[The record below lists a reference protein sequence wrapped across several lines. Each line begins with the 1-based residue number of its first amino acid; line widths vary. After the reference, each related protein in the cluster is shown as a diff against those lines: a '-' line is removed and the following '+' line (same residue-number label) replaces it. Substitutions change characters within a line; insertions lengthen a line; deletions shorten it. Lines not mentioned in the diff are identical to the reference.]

1 MEPLDDASG
10 QYDVERRVLHAQ
22 RADFRIS
29 ELQISPRQSV
39 PWHYHRFV
47 DDTFYVLEGRI
58 RLSLREPEE
67 EVVLGPGA
75 TRTVRRLRPHTVTNA
90 GDESATFLV
99 LQGIGKYDYVAVEE
113 ASRPHVN
120 ESGNVHVPSCD
131 DDRGE

>member
-22 RADFRIS
+22 RPDFRIS
-29 ELQISPRQSV
+29 ELQISPSQSV

-58 RLSLREPEE
+58 RLSLREPDE

-75 TRTVRRLRPHTVTNA
+75 TRTVQRLRPHAVTNA
-90 GDESATFLV
+90 GDDSATFLV
-99 LQGIGKYDYVAVEE
+99 LQGIGRYDYVAVEE
-113 ASRPHVN
+113 ASRPTATK
-120 ESGNVHVPSCD
+120 SGDVRVPSCD